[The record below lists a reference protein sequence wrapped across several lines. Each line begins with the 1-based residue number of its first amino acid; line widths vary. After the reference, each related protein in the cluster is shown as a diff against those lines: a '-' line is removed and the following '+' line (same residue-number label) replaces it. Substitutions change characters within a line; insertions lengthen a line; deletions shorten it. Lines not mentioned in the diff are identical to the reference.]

1 MSGDG
6 GPVTPKAS
14 GSYEVAGARV
24 VWCREIALAAAR
36 LPGVEAS
43 ELAAVAEA
51 LAGRFETWLGPRRER
66 GEIVP
71 ATTRIEDRAADMAAW
86 TRLLAAA
93 SRLGVSP
100 F

>member
-1 MSGDG
+1 MSDG
-6 GPVTPKAS
+6 PATPKAS
-14 GSYEVAGARV
+14 GSYEIAGARV
-24 VWCREIALAAAR
+24 VWCREIALGAER
-36 LPGVEAS
+36 LPGAEAS
-43 ELAAVAEA
+43 ALASAATA